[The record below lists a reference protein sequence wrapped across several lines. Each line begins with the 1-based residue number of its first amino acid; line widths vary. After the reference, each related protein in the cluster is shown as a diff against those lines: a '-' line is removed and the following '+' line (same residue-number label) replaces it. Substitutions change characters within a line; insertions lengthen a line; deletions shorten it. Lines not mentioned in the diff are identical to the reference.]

1 MAMLAAFEIL
11 NGEIVI
17 YYENGNNA
25 VWQTRVSISGDL
37 KGFCGYGWKMRI
49 HNPRG
54 RSWGKIVCDYKFNY
68 LGNVI
73 TRQQKFNLE
82 NGTLVIEV
90 SRPGEDD
97 YYLDCDSFNL
107 AQVAKFYP
115 NSSIELKPSPDLSA
129 EDLQAL
135 KNSGFMDLLEEYAEQ
150 LRNHFSAADES

>member
-1 MAMLAAFEIL
+1 
-11 NGEIVI
+11 
-17 YYENGNNA
+17 
-25 VWQTRVSISGDL
+25 
-37 KGFCGYGWKMRI
+37 MRI

-54 RSWGKIVCDYKFNY
+54 RSRGKIVCDHKFNY

-90 SRPGEDD
+90 SRPGEND
-97 YYLDCDSFNL
+97 YYLDCGSFNL

-115 NSSIELKPSPDLSA
+115 NSSIELEPSPDLSA

-150 LRNHFSAADES
+150 LRNHFSTADES